1 MSDNAASHDSDHS
14 EVHPDTRAGA
24 DNDQQDDGI
33 KEDAET
39 LLQSVAEADAPAVE
53 ESEKEEETEEVTA
66 PKPPSASPP
75 PAPPPAQ
82 SPSPTPEH
90 IAVDPEQAPIS
101 AIIEEIATNTVPEEN
116 NETNAQNEEPLFM
129 GTTDA
134 GEEGEGFDPDTLANL
149 AALSRLQGD
158 GDDEDEDGDQE
169 GSGGDHDFSSLA
181 VDPQQM
187 TREQMHEIVARLAQ
201 GDDQD
206 GDGDEDPDADAE
218 GEEEFPEDGQ
228 DGVQHKRE
236 DSEDLREV
244 DDSQKDTKDESDGSK
259 AGRRK
264 RKRNRTVL

>member
-1 MSDNAASHDSDHS
+1 MSDNAASHDSAHS
-14 EVHPDTRAGA
+14 EVHPDTRAGT
-24 DNDQQDDGI
+24 DNDQQDNGM
-33 KEDAET
+33 KDAPDT
-39 LLQSVAEADAPAVE
+39 LLQSVAEADASVVE
-53 ESEKEEETEEVTA
+53 ESEKEEEVDDATA

-75 PAPPPAQ
+75 PAPPPVQ
-82 SPSPTPEH
+82 SPSLALEH
-90 IAVDPEQAPIS
+90 ITADPQQAPIS
-101 AIIEEIATNTVPEEN
+101 AVIEEIATNAAPEESN
-116 NETNAQNEEPLFM
+116 DATIQHEEPLFM
-129 GTTDA
+129 GTTDTT
-134 GEEGEGFDPDTLANL
+134 EEGEGFDPDTLANL

-181 VDPQQM
+181 VDPQHM

-206 GDGDEDPDADAE
+206 GDGEEDPDADAE

-244 DDSQKDTKDESDGSK
+244 DDSQKETKDESDGSK